1 MHIVDATEHVN
12 NAQKSVLLPH
22 IHRLVGDDLRGVT
35 LAIWG
40 LAFKP
45 NTNDMREAPSRVV
58 IKALLEQGAQ
68 LRMYDPVA
76 MGEAKRAL
84 HADLGV
90 APETHPSISF
100 VDSAPDALLG
110 AQALVV
116 MTEWEEFQM
125 MDLGRIKALL
135 RQPIVIDGRNIFAP
149 ERMQQAGLVYQGV
162 GRRNALAAGA
172 GGATTSLPV
181 PAVKA
186 SAA

>member
-1 MHIVDATEHVN
+1 M
-12 NAQKSVLLPH
+12 
-22 IHRLVGDDLRGVT
+22 
-35 LAIWG
+35 
-40 LAFKP
+40 
-45 NTNDMREAPSRVV
+45 
-58 IKALLEQGAQ
+58 
-68 LRMYDPVA
+68 
-76 MGEAKRAL
+76 
-84 HADLGV
+84 
-90 APETHPSISF
+90 
-100 VDSAPDALLG
+100 LG

-162 GRRNALAAGA
+162 GRRNALAASA